1 MNMLAPPMPPNIKNL
16 GSVIT
21 PAMFY
26 SDAYKAQDD
35 KKVTIRTQ
43 AAPIFAT
50 TQTDAFV
57 TFRGL
62 STDEDS

>member
-1 MNMLAPPMPPNIKNL
+1 MMAPPMPPNIKNQ
-16 GSVIT
+16 SAIIS

-35 KKVTIRTQ
+35 KKITIRTQ
-43 AAPIFAT
+43 AAPIYAT

-57 TFRGL
+57 TFSGL
-62 STDEDS
+62 IEGDAS